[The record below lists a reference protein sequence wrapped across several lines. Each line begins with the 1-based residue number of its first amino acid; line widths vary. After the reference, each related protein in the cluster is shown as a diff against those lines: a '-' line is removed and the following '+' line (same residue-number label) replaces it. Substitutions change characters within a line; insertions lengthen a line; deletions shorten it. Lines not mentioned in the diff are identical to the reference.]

1 MGVYWRQAAAYTYL
15 LICLMDFVVM
25 PVYYEWHNARLKN
38 SELIGYVVQFK
49 DGATQIAALQAL
61 KEQRS
66 WHPITLDSSGWIHVS
81 FGAILGV
88 SAFTRR
94 RRHEE
99 DEEETEHEDQA

>member
-1 MGVYWRQAAAYTYL
+1 MA
-15 LICLMDFVVM
+15 
-25 PVYYEWHNARLKN
+25 
-38 SELIGYVVQFK
+38 
-49 DGATQIAALQAL
+49 
-61 KEQRS
+61 
-66 WHPITLDSSGWIHVS
+66 LDSSGWIHVS